1 MVEGVE
7 RAEVTYLDT
16 HVLVRLYEGE
26 IGRMSRAVQRS
37 IETDEV
43 LVSPAAVLEIELLHE
58 IGRLRVNA
66 SRVVEVLAEAL
77 GLSVCDLPFSTV
89 VQYALKEGWSR
100 DPFDRLIVAHAKA
113 NGAPL
118 ITKDERI
125 HQHYRRAVW

>member
-1 MVEGVE
+1 
-7 RAEVTYLDT
+7 VTYLDT

>member
-1 MVEGVE
+1 VE
-7 RAEVTYLDT
+7 RVEVTYLDT

-58 IGRLRVNA
+58 IGRLHVNA
-66 SRVVEVLAEAL
+66 SRIVEALAETL
-77 GLSVCDLPFSTV
+77 GLRVCDLPFSTV

-125 HQHYRRAVW
+125 HKHYRRAIW

>member
-1 MVEGVE
+1 M
-7 RAEVTYLDT
+7 TYLDT
-16 HVLVRLYEGE
+16 HIMVQLAVEGSDRLGPDARRAIGAGDVL
-26 IGRMSRAVQRS
+26 A
-37 IETDEV
+37 
-43 LVSPAAVLEIELLHE
+43 SPAAVLEIELLHE

-77 GLSVCDLPFSTV
+77 DLRVCDLPFSTV

-113 NGAPL
+113 SDAPL
-118 ITKDERI
+118 ITKDQRI